1 MKVVRTSLWIN
12 PVYDQKMKAEPGIE
26 LDILDV
32 KGDPE
37 VGWKQ
42 LGQAHVYQIAATK
55 DDLPKPFFAH
65 AELIARC
72 PHLLVVSSN
81 GAGFV
86 KAISGKLVGLPAS
99 GKSLRSGK

>member
-12 PVYDQKMKAEPGIE
+12 PVYDQKMKAEPGIA

-65 AELIARC
+65 QELIERC
-72 PHLLVVSSN
+72 PNLLVVSSN
-81 GAGFV
+81 GADR
-86 KAISGKLVGLPAS
+86 
-99 GKSLRSGK
+99 KSTRLNSSHIPLSRMPSSA